1 MCDGV
6 SMLDVTHDEAAQ
18 AFKRAMDMES
28 VSEEREKEEGESKR
42 LSITNRSLSDKEY
55 LCISP

>member
-28 VSEEREKEEGESKR
+28 VSAVKNETPKVQMPQCTS
-42 LSITNRSLSDKEY
+42 T
-55 LCISP
+55 